1 MEVYSVQPRFRPT
14 RNESSWAW
22 VEGLLNWGL
31 RDDLPPYPTPAR
43 DLYLSRCWQI
53 EPVLAGAIVTQTDRI
68 ATTEW
73 YLRGGRNLAQKYAR
87 IFHQA
92 EGGAGWAR
100 LITLLY
106 QDYLTTNRGSML
118 ELGRSD
124 PNENSGP
131 VLGLQHLDACRVM
144 RTGNPEKPWR
154 YLPEWGEG
162 IDLWAENVI
171 QICSQPSGRDHLR
184 GSGLCAVERLR
195 ESIGLMVGWLT
206 HDQQMLGN
214 LPPEAI
220 AIFNGLSFDKVQ
232 KSYEAYQARRKALLT
247 QGRSTTPVYAGFWMM
262 GSDNPSTPVDVK
274 IVNLRRTDQYDR
286 NLFYEWWIKL
296 IALNLQAS
304 VSQFWLIQH
313 PGATKAVEG
322 IQMEMES
329 GKGVGRWAQEFEWQ
343 VNWKVLP
350 SGVRFYF
357 DTQDDLQDQSH
368 AEILGRNVNSL
379 VQLAS
384 ISDAYGEPLQTLD
397 ELRALAVEWG
407 ILPETAVSE
416 NLPTIVGQRLK
427 ELGEVT
433 TVVRCDLSTYE
444 LPPVLPS
451 RWRERFLRVAEAL
464 EKAYSPAALEQA
476 RRLAEAR
483 KQEAPRSWLVRK
495 AEALD
500 VQGMK
505 LAVLYPEPFS
515 TAWRAVEVLD
525 AQYDKWAAAVVLA
538 PDGQFYIVSRPPLAA
553 SLDVQSAL
561 AAKGSSPD
569 AADLIVVKR
578 GAVYQ
583 VLSRSLSERR
593 VLWGLVGAAGSMHP
607 DDSRT
612 TEERRAQQQAI
623 LEYLNGGRGAKNI
636 SDIDVSSGARL
647 AAGREAARMIAQESG
662 LPEDEVI
669 LALRAWAL
677 TSGSSYLPSLEV
689 QGDAA
694 RVFGVELSDRLRG
707 KLEYLRGSREIIV
720 TSGGSSSAALQP
732 WEERAF
738 PFQAEEETQDAQ
750 RSRTSVLRSEVFLR
764 AMYYTTQRELEA
776 VGVTHVELYRG
787 IQAGPDGRDRFLLG
801 ARLPYRA
808 NPLESWSLS
817 LGTARAYGDVV
828 LRTVVPARRVLSTC
842 RTGFGSLSG
851 YEFVVLGGTDDVVEV
866 AWVSSS

>member
-1 MEVYSVQPRFRPT
+1 
-14 RNESSWAW
+14 
-22 VEGLLNWGL
+22 
-31 RDDLPPYPTPAR
+31 
-43 DLYLSRCWQI
+43 
-53 EPVLAGAIVTQTDRI
+53 LAGAIVTQTDRI
-68 ATTEW
+68 ATTGW

-100 LITLLY
+100 LISLLY

-124 PNENSGP
+124 PDKNSGP

-171 QICSQPSGRDHLR
+171 QICSQSSSRDHLR

-232 KSYEAYQARRKALLT
+232 KSYEAYQARRKALLA

-262 GSDNPSTPVDVK
+262 GSDNPSTPVDVR

-286 NLFYEWWIKL
+286 NLFYEWWVKL

-304 VSQFWLIQH
+304 VGQFWLIQH

-329 GKGVGRWAQEFEWQ
+329 GKGVGRWAQELEWQ
-343 VNWKVLP
+343 INWKVLP
-350 SGVRFYF
+350 PGVKFYF
-357 DTQDDLQDQSH
+357 DTQDDLQDQRH
-368 AEILGRNVNSL
+368 AEILGRNINSL

-407 ILPETAVSE
+407 ILPETVVSE

-427 ELGEVT
+427 ELGGVT

-464 EKAYSPAALEQA
+464 EKAYSPAALKQA

-483 KQEAPRSWLVRK
+483 KQESPRSWPVRK
-495 AEALD
+495 SEALD

-505 LAVLYPEPFS
+505 LAVLHPEPFS

-525 AQYDKWAAAVVLA
+525 AQYDKQAAAVVLA
-538 PDGQFYIVSRPPLAA
+538 PDGQFYIVSRPPYGAAPLAA
-553 SLDVQSAL
+553 SLDAQSAL
-561 AAKGSSPD
+561 ATKGSSPD
-569 AADLIVVKR
+569 AADLVVVKR
-578 GAVYQ
+578 GVVYQ

-593 VLWGLVGAAGSMHP
+593 ALWGKVGAVRSMHP
-607 DDSRT
+607 DDPRT
-612 TEERRAQQQAI
+612 AEERRAQQQAI
-623 LEYLNGGRGAKNI
+623 LEYLNGGRGAENI
-636 SDIDVSSGARL
+636 SGIDTSNGARL
-647 AAGREAARMIAQESG
+647 AAGRRAARVIAQESG
-662 LPEDEVI
+662 LPECEVI

-677 TSGSSYLPSLEV
+677 TSGGSYLPSLEV
-689 QGDAA
+689 QEDAA
-694 RVFGVELSDRLRG
+694 KVFGVGLSDRLRG
-707 KLEYLRGSREIIV
+707 RLEYLRGSREIIV

-738 PFQAEEETQDAQ
+738 PFQAEGGAQGAQ
-750 RSRTSVLRSEVFLR
+750 RSRASVLKSEVFLR
-764 AMYYTTQRELEA
+764 AMYYATQRELKA
-776 VGVTHVELYRG
+776 AGVTHVELYRG
-787 IQAGPDGRDRFLLG
+787 IQAGSDGRSRFLLG
-801 ARLPYRA
+801 ARLSYRA
-808 NPLESWSLS
+808 TPLESWSLS

-828 LRTVVPARRVLSTC
+828 LRTVVPVERVLSTC
-842 RTGFGSLSG
+842 WTGFGSLPG

-866 AWVSSS
+866 AWVASSWAGGELWQRALR